1 MPGTGPP
8 RIVTFLAL
16 AAVLLCLTLAVSYRL
31 IRPGLTAYNAARQ
44 SALYLADGL
53 RRTSDDL
60 TRMARL
66 YAITGNPDY
75 RTWFDEILD
84 IRNGLERRPDR
95 YFDVPYWDLVL
106 VSGEHSGEEGEPVSI
121 RTLVHEAGL
130 YEAEIAELERAEDA
144 SNALAVIE
152 NEIMDVIAAQI
163 EAGDGEYAL
172 EGETLAAAL
181 RLYGPE
187 YHAAKARVM
196 EPLVELDRKVGEAA
210 VEANTGFRINYDR
223 IMYSCIALMALA
235 FVLVAFGEWQRFR
248 RS

>member
-1 MPGTGPP
+1 MIGSLPT
-8 RIVTFLAL
+8 RTVSILAL

-31 IRPGLTAYNAARQ
+31 IRPGLTAFNAARQ
-44 SALYLADGL
+44 SALYFADGL

-75 RTWFDEILD
+75 RIWFDEILD
-84 IRNGLERRPDR
+84 IRNGLAPRPDR

-106 VSGEHSGEEGEPVSI
+106 VSGEHGGEEGEPVSI

-130 YEAEIAELERAEDA
+130 LEAEIAELERAEDA

-152 NEIMDVIAAQI
+152 NEIMDVIAAQV
-163 EAGDGEYAL
+163 EAGDGDYLL
-172 EGETLAAAL
+172 EGEALGAAL
-181 RLYGPE
+181 RLYGAE

-196 EPLVELDRKVGEAA
+196 EPLVELDRKVGEVAT
-210 VEANTGFRINYDR
+210 EANIGFRINYDR
-223 IMYSCIALMALA
+223 VMYSCIALMTLA

-248 RS
+248 RD

>member
-1 MPGTGPP
+1 MLKSVPT
-8 RIVTFLAL
+8 RLVTFLAL

-31 IRPGLTAYNAARQ
+31 IRPGLTAFNAARQ

-75 RTWFDEILD
+75 RTWFNEILD
-84 IRNGLERRPDR
+84 IRNGLSPRPDR

-106 VSGEHSGEEGEPVSI
+106 VSGEHGGEEGEPVSI

-130 YEAEIAELERAEDA
+130 YEAETAELERAEDA
-144 SNALAVIE
+144 SNELAVIE
-152 NEIMDVIAAQI
+152 NEIMDVVAGQV
-163 EAGDGEYAL
+163 EAGEGEYAL
-172 EGETLAAAL
+172 EGEALAAAL

-210 VEANTGFRINYDR
+210 AEANVGFRINYDR
-223 IMYSCIALMALA
+223 IMYSCIALMTLA
-235 FVLVAFGEWQRFR
+235 FVLVAFGEWQRSR
-248 RS
+248 R

>member
-1 MPGTGPP
+1 MSGFVST
-8 RIVTFLAL
+8 RKVTLLAL
-16 AAVLLCLTLAVSYRL
+16 VAVILCLSLAVSYRL
-31 IRPGLTAYNAARQ
+31 IRPGLTAFNAARQ
-44 SALYLADGL
+44 NALYLADGL

-66 YAITGNPDY
+66 YAITGDPDY
-75 RTWFDEILD
+75 RTWFEEILD
-84 IRNGLERRPDR
+84 IRNGLAPRPDR

-106 VSGEHSGEEGEPVSI
+106 VSGEDGGEEGEPVSI

-130 YEAEIAELERAEDA
+130 FEDEISELERAEDA

-152 NEIMDVIAAQI
+152 NEIMDVVAAQV

-172 EGETLAAAL
+172 EGEALAAAL

-196 EPLVELDRKVGEAA
+196 EPLVELDRKVDDMAT
-210 VEANTGFRINYDR
+210 EANIGFRINYDR
-223 IMYSCIALMALA
+223 IMYSCIGLMALA
-235 FVLVAFGEWQRFR
+235 FVLVAFAEWQRWR
-248 RS
+248 RG

>member
-1 MPGTGPP
+1 MLNSVPT
-8 RIVTFLAL
+8 RLVTILAL
-16 AAVLLCLTLAVSYRL
+16 VAVLICLTLAVTYRL

-66 YAITGNPDY
+66 YAITGNSEY
-75 RTWFDEILD
+75 RTWFNEILD
-84 IRNGLERRPDR
+84 IRNGLSPRPDR

-106 VSGEHSGEEGEPVSI
+106 VSGEHGGEEGEPVSI

-144 SNALAVIE
+144 SNELAVIE
-152 NEIMDVIAAQI
+152 NEIMDVIAGQV

-172 EGETLAAAL
+172 DGEALAAAL

-210 VEANTGFRINYDR
+210 TEANIGFRINYDR
-223 IMYSCIALMALA
+223 IMYSCIALMTLA
-235 FVLVAFGEWQRFR
+235 FVLVAFGAWQRSR
-248 RS
+248 R

>member
-1 MPGTGPP
+1 MLKSVPT
-8 RIVTFLAL
+8 RLVTILAL
-16 AAVLLCLTLAVSYRL
+16 VAVLLCLTLAVSYRL
-31 IRPGLTAYNAARQ
+31 IRPGLTAFNAARQ
-44 SALYLADGL
+44 NALYLADGL

-84 IRNGLERRPDR
+84 IRNGLSPRPDR

-106 VSGEHSGEEGEPVSI
+106 VSGDHGGQEGDPVSI

-144 SNALAVIE
+144 SNELAVIE
-152 NEIMDVIAAQI
+152 NEIMDVIAGQVG
-163 EAGDGEYAL
+163 AGDGAYAL

-196 EPLVELDRKVGEAA
+196 EPLVELDRKVGEEA
-210 VEANTGFRINYDR
+210 VEANIGFRINYDR
-223 IMYSCIALMALA
+223 IMYSCIALLTLA
-235 FVLVAFGEWQRFR
+235 FVLVAFGEWQRSR
-248 RS
+248 P

>member
-1 MPGTGPP
+1 MIGSLPNRTVS
-8 RIVTFLAL
+8 IVAL

-31 IRPGLTAYNAARQ
+31 IRPGLTAFNAARQ
-44 SALYLADGL
+44 SALYFADGL

-75 RTWFDEILD
+75 RIWFDEILD
-84 IRNGLERRPDR
+84 IRNGLAPRPDR

-106 VSGEHSGEEGEPVSI
+106 VAGEHGGQEGEPVSI

-130 YEAEIAELERAEDA
+130 LEAEVAELNRAEDA
-144 SNALAVIE
+144 SNVLAVIE
-152 NEIMDVIAAQI
+152 IEIMEVIAAQV
-163 EAGDGEYAL
+163 EAGDGGYAL
-172 EGETLAAAL
+172 EGEALAAAL

-196 EPLVELDRKVGEAA
+196 EPLVELDRKVGEVAT
-210 VEANTGFRINYDR
+210 EANVGFRINYDR
-223 IMYSCIALMALA
+223 IMYSCILLMALA
-235 FVLVAFGEWQRFR
+235 FVLVAFGEWRRFR
-248 RS
+248 RD

>member
-1 MPGTGPP
+1 MPKTGPT
-8 RIVTFLAL
+8 RIVPFLAL
-16 AAVLLCLTLAVSYRL
+16 VAVLLCLTLAVSYRL
-31 IRPGLTAYNAARQ
+31 IRPGLTAFNAARQ

-75 RTWFDEILD
+75 RKWFDEILD
-84 IRNGLERRPDR
+84 IRNGLAPRPDR

-106 VSGEHSGEEGEPVSI
+106 VSGEHSGEEGEPVAI
-121 RTLVHEAGL
+121 RTLVQEAGL
-130 YEAEIAELERAEDA
+130 YEAEIAELERAEDE

-152 NEIMDVIAAQI
+152 NEIMDVIAGQV

-172 EGETLAAAL
+172 EGEALAAAL

-196 EPLVELDRKVGEAA
+196 GPLVELDRKVGEAA
-210 VEANTGFRINYDR
+210 AEANVGFRINYDR
-223 IMYSCIALMALA
+223 IMYSCIALMTLA
-235 FVLVAFGEWQRFR
+235 FVLVAFGEWQRSR
-248 RS
+248 R

>member
-1 MPGTGPP
+1 MPKTGPT
-8 RIVTFLAL
+8 RIVFILAL
-16 AAVLLCLTLAVSYRL
+16 VAVLLCLTLAISYRL
-31 IRPGLTAYNAARQ
+31 IRPGLTAFNAARQ

-66 YAITGNPDY
+66 YAITGDPDY
-75 RTWFDEILD
+75 RKWFDEILD
-84 IRNGLERRPDR
+84 IRNGLAPRPDR

-106 VSGEHSGEEGEPVSI
+106 VSREHSGEEGEPVAI
-121 RTLVHEAGL
+121 RTLVQEAGL
-130 YEAEIAELERAEDA
+130 YEAEIAELERAEDE

-152 NEIMDVIAAQI
+152 NEIMDVIAGQV

-172 EGETLAAAL
+172 EGEALAAAL

-196 EPLVELDRKVGEAA
+196 EPLVELDRKVGEATA
-210 VEANTGFRINYDR
+210 EANVGFRINYDR
-223 IMYSCIALMALA
+223 IMYSCIALMTLA
-235 FVLVAFGEWQRFR
+235 FVLVAFGEWQRSR
-248 RS
+248 R